1 MTRAEQNRFKK
12 ALEDFVRD
20 ATSSPASAQ
29 KALEKTGIYT
39 RSGRVSSN
47 YGGSKSS
54 GTGKVTGSGPIAPS
68 GNSTGKRTVRTKAMT
83 AA

>member
-20 ATSSPASAQ
+20 ATSSQASAQ

-39 RSGRVSSN
+39 RTGKVSSN
-47 YGGSKSS
+47 YGGGRPS
-54 GTGKVTGSGPIAPS
+54 GIGKATGPVPS
-68 GNSTGKRTVRTKAMT
+68 ALPGNSTGKRTVRTKAMT